1 MDKDW
6 IKAVTLLCIIAQNNA
21 DSMKRSVRYAKIM
34 KKEYGL
40 DAEKFQRIY
49 DSWFCSGE
57 IQEKYRIKDSVTGRE
72 QKLPLYHKGVD
83 GMCRMLEEGIIDEKE
98 FFEIFWETPYETLK
112 ENERYTGFYPS
123 LPGCIASAEGKN
135 QLKEEMR
142 TALKKWIRSAF
153 YMWRENN
160 ILEEWSSGI
169 FCIYISD
176 MKKREE
182 AAWLST
188 DVLWLMYMNTRKR
201 RREATV
207 DL

>member
-21 DSMKRSVRYAKIM
+21 DSMKRSVRYAEIM

-40 DAEKFQRIY
+40 DAEKFQRSY

-112 ENERYTGFYPS
+112 ENEKYTGFYTS

-135 QLKEEMR
+135 QRKE
-142 TALKKWIRSAF
+142 
-153 YMWRENN
+153 
-160 ILEEWSSGI
+160 
-169 FCIYISD
+169 
-176 MKKREE
+176 
-182 AAWLST
+182 
-188 DVLWLMYMNTRKR
+188 
-201 RREATV
+201 V
-207 DL
+207 D

>member
-1 MDKDW
+1 MDKSSDTPLYYCTEQCGLYE
-6 IKAVTLLCIIAQNNA
+6 AV
-21 DSMKRSVRYAKIM
+21 RSICRDHEKGIRT
-34 KKEYGL
+34 
-40 DAEKFQRIY
+40 AEKFQRIY

-112 ENERYTGFYPS
+112 ENEKYTGFYPS

-160 ILEEWSSGI
+160 ILEE
-169 FCIYISD
+169 
-176 MKKREE
+176 
-182 AAWLST
+182 
-188 DVLWLMYMNTRKR
+188 
-201 RREATV
+201 
-207 DL
+207 

>member
-21 DSMKRSVRYAKIM
+21 DSMKRSVRYAEIM

-83 GMCRMLEEGIIDEKE
+83 GMCRMLKEGIIDEKE

-112 ENERYTGFYPS
+112 ENEKYTGFNPS

-135 QLKEEMR
+135 QLKEELPEDE
-142 TALKKWIRSAF
+142 AGLIAF
-153 YMWRENN
+153 QFVNAQQNLESSKMVDIMKLVKEITN
-160 ILEEWSSGI
+160 IVKYQMGLDFDEES
-169 FCIYISD
+169 
-176 MKKREE
+176 
-182 AAWLST
+182 
-188 DVLWLMYMNTRKR
+188 V
-201 RREATV
+201 
-207 DL
+207 

>member
-21 DSMKRSVRYAKIM
+21 DSMKQSVRYAEIM

-40 DAEKFQRIY
+40 DAEKFQWIY
-49 DSWFCSGE
+49 DSWFRSGE
-57 IQEKYRIKDSVTGRE
+57 IQEKYRSKNSVTGRE
-72 QKLPLYHKGVD
+72 QKLPLYHKGAD
-83 GMCRMLEEGIIDEKE
+83 GVIDEKE
-98 FFEIFWETPYETLK
+98 FFEIFWETPYEILK
-112 ENERYTGFYPS
+112 ENEKYTGFYPS

-160 ILEEWSSGI
+160 ILEE
-169 FCIYISD
+169 
-176 MKKREE
+176 
-182 AAWLST
+182 
-188 DVLWLMYMNTRKR
+188 
-201 RREATV
+201 
-207 DL
+207 

>member
-21 DSMKRSVRYAKIM
+21 DSMKRSVRYAEIM

-112 ENERYTGFYPS
+112 ENEKYTGFYPS

-142 TALKKWIRSAF
+142 IALKKWIRSAF

-160 ILEEWSSGI
+160 ILEE
-169 FCIYISD
+169 
-176 MKKREE
+176 
-182 AAWLST
+182 
-188 DVLWLMYMNTRKR
+188 
-201 RREATV
+201 
-207 DL
+207 